1 MSYNNEKIIN
11 CKNCGAPLVDYKCEY
26 CGAEYAPSYEMIC
39 IESPKV
45 ERLRA
50 EVRVPRYDQYRFGDD
65 LSKYTIERLTHEL
78 AKGLAA
84 FMKIQA
90 EQDYRLDATIIRGEV
105 RVVPPDFRF

>member
-1 MSYNNEKIIN
+1 MSLKYDHPIN
-11 CKNCGAPLVDYKCEY
+11 CTNCGAPLKNWKCEY

-50 EVRVPRYDQYRFGDD
+50 EVIVPRYDQYRFGDD
-65 LSKYTIERLTHEL
+65 LSKCTIDRLTHEL